1 MVAQS
6 REICSNNSM
15 KNDKGQAVEK
25 DDEIVTSTQKGTQK
39 TSALTD
45 RPNIDVI
52 TARNEEEIKQDRK
65 LSYKIAGIA
74 ALFVMAI
81 IIVIYFF
88 S

>member
-1 MVAQS
+1 M
-6 REICSNNSM
+6 
-15 KNDKGQAVEK
+15 VEK
-25 DDEIVTSTQKGTQK
+25 KDNETVTSTQGKTQRAF
-39 TSALTD
+39 TSTG

-52 TARNEEEIKQDRK
+52 TARNEEEVKQDRK
-65 LSYKIAGIA
+65 LSYKIAGTA